1 VWDRLINQVVASLI
15 HDFDEGRLL
24 RLHVLYRDDCAV
36 GGNPPAGLC
45 YHYASHRPRPGGEQ
59 MNVRKIY
66 TALLTTDLA
75 AAEGWYTKLLGR
87 GPDNRPMDTLVQW
100 ELFDHG
106 GLALSSDDEIAGRGV
121 MFLYVDDVAAQRRRL
136 QGLGIVLGNDIEGD
150 YSTLAQVRDPD
161 GNLLTLATPPS
172 RPFPP
177 A

>member
-1 VWDRLINQVVASLI
+1 MKPQKM
-15 HDFDEGRLL
+15 
-24 RLHVLYRDDCAV
+24 
-36 GGNPPAGLC
+36 
-45 YHYASHRPRPGGEQ
+45 YA
-59 MNVRKIY
+59 
-66 TALLTTDLA
+66 ALLTSDLA

-100 ELFDHG
+100 ELFDQA
-106 GLALSSDDEIAGRGV
+106 GLALSADDEIAGRGV
-121 MFLYVDDVAAQRRRL
+121 MFLYVDDVAAERRRL
-136 QGLGIVLGNDIEGD
+136 HALGIALGDDIESD